1 MLSQS
6 LKNQTQ
12 KTWLK
17 CVDNDNM
24 ANPNRCTYY
33 FEILKDR
40 GDGIDSWK
48 AGVYSSPGYMG
59 AWHGGQS
66 RLSYNSDR
74 IWCQGPQGGVKMVKD
89 RTRLASFGYVTNNA
103 AMMKKFTWVKL
114 RARSLQ
120 QS

>member
-48 AGVYSSPGYMG
+48 AGVYSSPGYMA
-59 AWHGGQS
+59 AWQS

-89 RTRLASFGYVTNNA
+89 RTTWLYGYITNNKTA
-103 AMMKKFTWVKL
+103 MKKFTWVKL
-114 RARSLQ
+114 SARPLGIG
-120 QS
+120 